1 LGAITFVVSSSES
14 FMIFQNRFVAAV
26 LGLSLLGMSQRLVLP
41 AEDKSPTEKKPVEKK
56 AEEKKSEEKKTEVK
70 KADEKKADATSKLRE
85 IKLFNGK
92 NLDGWKSSEF
102 GGDGEITI
110 EDGTL
115 ILDMGNDLTGVAWK
129 EGKVLPKFNY
139 EITLDAQR
147 VDGSDFFCGL
157 TFPIKDDPCSLILG
171 GWGGTVCGLSSL
183 NFRDASENETTTF
196 RDFKN
201 RQWYKIRLRVLEK
214 KITAW
219 VDDKEILDVDLTDLK
234 IGIRGEVELS
244 KPLGFCSYR
253 TKAALKNIVLKEIE
267 ASKP

>member
-1 LGAITFVVSSSES
+1 
-14 FMIFQNRFVAAV
+14 MNFQNRFAWSVWC
-26 LGLSLLGMSQRLVLP
+26 LLLLSLSQPAMLQ
-41 AEDKSPTEKKPVEKK
+41 AEDKKPTDKS
-56 AEEKKSEEKKTEVK
+56 ATEKKSEEQKPDAKT
-70 KADEKKADATSKLRE
+70 KLRE

-110 EDGTL
+110 EEGSL
-115 ILDMGNDLTGVAWK
+115 ILDMGNDLTGVTWK
-129 EGKVLPKFNY
+129 DAKVLPKFNY

-219 VDDKEILDVDLTDLK
+219 VDDKEILDADLTDQK
-234 IGIRGEVELS
+234 IGIRNEVEPS
-244 KPLGFCSYR
+244 KPLGFCTYR

-267 ASKP
+267 PPKK

>member
-1 LGAITFVVSSSES
+1 MVL
-14 FMIFQNRFVAAV
+14 QNRIALAV
-26 LGLSLLGMSQRLVLP
+26 LGLSLLVGGQLVSLR
-41 AEDKSPTEKKPVEKK
+41 ADDKKP
-56 AEEKKSEEKKTEVK
+56 ADTKSAEKKTE
-70 KADEKKADATSKLRE
+70 EKKPDAKAKLRE

-92 NLDGWKSSEF
+92 NLEGWKSSEF

-110 EDGTL
+110 EDNAL
-115 ILDMGNDLTGVAWK
+115 ILDMGNDLTGVTWK
-129 EGKVLPKFNY
+129 DAKVLPKVNY
-139 EITLDAQR
+139 EISLEAQR

-183 NFRDASENETTTF
+183 NFRDASENESTTF

-219 VDDKEILDVDLTDLK
+219 IDDKEILDVDLTDQK
-234 IGIRGEVELS
+234 IGIRSEVEPC

-253 TKAALKNIVLKEIE
+253 TKAALRNIVLKEIE
-267 ASKP
+267 PPKE

>member
-1 LGAITFVVSSSES
+1 MVL
-14 FMIFQNRFVAAV
+14 QNRIALAV
-26 LGLSLLGMSQRLVLP
+26 LGLSLLVGGQLVSLR
-41 AEDKSPTEKKPVEKK
+41 ADDKKPADTKP
-56 AEEKKSEEKKTEVK
+56 AEKKTE
-70 KADEKKADATSKLRE
+70 EKKPDAKAKLRE

-92 NLDGWKSSEF
+92 NLEGWKSSEF

-110 EDGTL
+110 EDGSLT
-115 ILDMGNDLTGVAWK
+115 LDMGNDLTGVTWK
-129 EGKVLPKFNY
+129 DAKVLPKVNY
-139 EITLDAQR
+139 EISLEAQR

-219 VDDKEILDVDLTDLK
+219 IDDKEILDVDLTDQK
-234 IGIRGEVELS
+234 IGIRSEVEPC

-253 TKAALKNIVLKEIE
+253 TKAALRNIVLKEIE
-267 ASKP
+267 PKKE